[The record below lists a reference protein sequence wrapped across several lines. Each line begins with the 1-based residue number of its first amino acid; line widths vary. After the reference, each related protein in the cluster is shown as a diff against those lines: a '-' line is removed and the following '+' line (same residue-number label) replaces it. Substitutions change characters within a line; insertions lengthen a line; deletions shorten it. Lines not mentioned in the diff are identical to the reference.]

1 MNFCTIDYIDWFR
14 VNWHDIK
21 FDLAT
26 SGVHAVTQS
35 DLGIRMDD
43 LNFGKTLFFGHPDL
57 VRNISKIYG
66 VSEDEVLITSGSTHA
81 NYIACALL
89 LKEGDEVIIEDPVYT
104 PLLDLVKAFNC
115 KIRPLE
121 RRFDEGYALDLDRL
135 NEMVTGDTKLIVVT
149 NLHNPSSAMTD
160 ENRFKALSQIASDN
174 NVHVLSDEVYRDFMM
189 EDAPAPFST
198 FTELGI
204 STCSLS
210 KFYGGGA
217 LRVGW
222 ALASPEIVDR
232 GRKLNDYLTAVNS
245 CAGESFGARILERR
259 PWYVEKVKGI
269 TKTNYPIV
277 KEWMEGRRDLEW
289 VEPRYGVIAF
299 PKILGGFDSMEL
311 ATLLLEKYRTMISP
325 GRFFGPED
333 HFRIGF
339 GGEEDVVRGGLENL
353 GSALDEL
360 GKKN

>member
-1 MNFCTIDYIDWFR
+1 MDFRTIDYIDWFR
-14 VNWHDIK
+14 INWHDIE

-35 DLGIRMDD
+35 DLGIHMDD

-57 VRNISKIYG
+57 VRNVSEIYG
-66 VSEDEVLITSGSTHA
+66 VPPKEVLITSGSTHA

-89 LKEGDEVIIEDPVYT
+89 LNEGDKVIIEDPVYT
-104 PLLDLVKAFNC
+104 PLLELVKAFNC
-115 KIRPLE
+115 KIKPWE
-121 RRFDEGYALDLDRL
+121 RRFDEGYELNLDRL
-135 NEMVTGDTKLIVVT
+135 NEMVTRDTKLIIAT
-149 NLHNPSSAMTD
+149 NIHNPSGAMTD
-160 ENRFKALSQIASDN
+160 ERTFKALSEIAMDN
-174 NVHVLSDEVYRDFMM
+174 GVHVLSDEVYRDFMM

-198 FTELGI
+198 LTELGI

-222 ALASPEIVDR
+222 ALADPDIVDR
-232 GRKLNDYLTAVNS
+232 GRRLNDYLTAVNS
-245 CAGESFGARILERR
+245 CAGESFGAMILDRR
-259 PWYVEKVKGI
+259 PWYVDKV
-269 TKTNYPIV
+269 
-277 KEWMEGRRDLEW
+277 

-299 PKILGGFDSMEL
+299 PKILGDFDSMQL
-311 ATLLLEKYRTMISP
+311 AELLLDRFRTMISP

-339 GGEEDVVRGGLENL
+339 GGEEDMVRGGLEKL
-353 GSALDEL
+353 GLALDEL
-360 GKKN
+360 GKEK